1 MVLVASGSYL
11 VCWSDAFLLP
21 QSKATTRSSFRTTQ
35 THSLSRGQR
44 YSSAL
49 NLFNMGKKQ
58 NKESND
64 QRYDDNRSSP
74 PPPSRGVLHP
84 KTGDFVVFIGYD
96 NNSDNRPTPKVG
108 KLVQIYDTPP
118 TSNQR
123 RHRGDDW
130 SCTVEELAEVKPGFY
145 AQLRSSQVLPLN
157 LEDVAP
163 IADATYDVREQ
174 CYRIPIDSR
183 TGLPKTY
190 QDQYDL
196 DSYQG
201 PMMMMPGGGYSYQPQ
216 RDASVENS
224 SNSNRYDPFAPNS
237 GWRGANYQDYRPDG
251 TLEKNNFYQPMAIE
265 KAMDPER
272 RKANAVRWDPTWSQD
287 KRVNENA
294 PTRNVP
300 YNPQAPTSVSDVM
313 RKDLDYR
320 GRRRDEPD
328 YSYTRRQSDFS
339 PSQNLRQPEY
349 SYQQQQRPTYRYNPA
364 FGPNGINNRNP
375 NARTR
380 AENVNPNYNGMDLS
394 PPPPSRFSD
403 YKQQREQQQ
412 GRRGSRY
419 GDRRTYSADRRG
431 TRQNTVGESYGMN
444 RGPNYGGRSRDDYS
458 SQNRN
463 RLGSFAQY
471 RQSQRRQSSSPPQR
485 DDRYGRGSSS
495 NSNSRSNFF
504 PSPASSRSYNNNRY
518 RNNQQR
524 GGTVSLQSND
534 PNRGYYSRGYY
545 SDRQE
550 PSRATLPMQQPQ
562 SRATLPMQQSGFMG
576 NTRMGSYNGN
586 NGYGYD
592 DREQVFGDRNS
603 YDGYFYSDSNNRRR
617 RYEQNKLVDP
627 ARPPSQP
634 GRIMYNRARENA
646 ANWAQVPRNFRVI
659 PTGVG
664 GRPR

>member
-11 VCWSDAFLLP
+11 VCWSSALVLP
-21 QSKATTRSSFRTTQ
+21 QGKTTTTKRPSFRTI
-35 THSLSRGQR
+35 HSLSGCKQ

-49 NLFNMGKKQ
+49 NLFNMGKNK
-58 NKESND
+58 NKESN
-64 QRYDDNRSSP
+64 QRYDGSRSSSVT
-74 PPPSRGVLHP
+74 PSRGVLHP
-84 KTGDFVVFIGYD
+84 KTGDFVAFIGYD
-96 NNSDNRPTPKVG
+96 NDNGPTPKVG

-130 SCTVEELAEVKPGFY
+130 SCTVEELAEVKPGYY
-145 AQLRSSQVLPLN
+145 AQVRSSRMLQLN

-201 PMMMMPGGGYSYQPQ
+201 PMMMMPGYSYQPQ
-216 RDASVENS
+216 RDASVRSSN

-237 GWRGANYQDYRPDG
+237 GSRGANYQDFGPDG

-265 KAMDPER
+265 KATTID

-328 YSYTRRQSDFS
+328 YSYTRRQSDFG
-339 PSQNLRQPEY
+339 PSQNVRQPEY
-349 SYQQQQRPTYRYNPA
+349 SYQQQQRPTYRYDPA
-364 FGPNGINNRNP
+364 NGPNGVNNRNP
-375 NARTR
+375 NARGPT
-380 AENVNPNYNGMDLS
+380 VNPNYNGMDLS
-394 PPPPSRFSD
+394 PPPSASSRFSV

-412 GRRGSRY
+412 QGRRGGY
-419 GDRRTYSADRRG
+419 ADRRTYSADRGG
-431 TRQNTVGESYGMN
+431 TRRSTIGESYDMN
-444 RGPNYGGRSRDDYS
+444 RGPNYGGRSRDGY
-458 SQNRN
+458 SQNRP
-463 RLGSFAQY
+463 GSFAQY
-471 RQSQRRQSSSPPQR
+471 RQSQQQRRNQSPPPR
-485 DDRYGRGSSS
+485 DGRYDRGPSF
-495 NSNSRSNFF
+495 NSYSRSNIF
-504 PSPASSRSYNNNRY
+504 PSPASSRSNNNNRY
-518 RNNQQR
+518 RDNQR

-534 PNRGYYSRGYY
+534 PNHGYYSRGYY

-550 PSRATLPMQQPQ
+550 PSRATLPMQQQPP

-576 NTRMGSYNGN
+576 NTRMSSYNGN

-592 DREQVFGDRNS
+592 DREQGFGDHYSSGNRYENDRYYNDNS
-603 YDGYFYSDSNNRRR
+603 SRRR
-617 RYEQNKLVDP
+617 RCEQNKLVDP

-646 ANWAQVPRNFRVI
+646 ENWAQVPRNFRVI